1 MPQGEISIRLNCSA
15 VPCASFGF
23 SATGKRI
30 SFPLSITIII
40 WPSRN
45 TAERALSAKILMP
58 LLFGIGPT
66 YGGPNGKA
74 IAFGN
79 IDLVEPDFFALNA
92 VWFHRWF
99 AS

>member
-1 MPQGEISIRLNCSA
+1 
-15 VPCASFGF
+15 
-23 SATGKRI
+23 
-30 SFPLSITIII
+30 
-40 WPSRN
+40 
-45 TAERALSAKILMP
+45 MP

-66 YGGPNGKA
+66 YRGPNGKA

-99 AS
+99 ASSETTGIHRPIMFAILNVTSRLARTRSITSN